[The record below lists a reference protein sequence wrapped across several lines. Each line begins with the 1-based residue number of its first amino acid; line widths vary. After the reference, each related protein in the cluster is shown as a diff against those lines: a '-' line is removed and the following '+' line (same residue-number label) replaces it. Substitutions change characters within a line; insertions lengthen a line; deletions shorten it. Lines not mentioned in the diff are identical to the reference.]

1 MSTNVNARHVQE
13 MIMLLIYCDI
23 LMVKL
28 LMTIRRHLNVDTLN
42 DTSINDLNFIP
53 KVMGDVTLYILL
65 TLVVHG
71 EYNYHHMM

>member
-1 MSTNVNARHVQE
+1 
-13 MIMLLIYCDI
+13 
-23 LMVKL
+23 
-28 LMTIRRHLNVDTLN
+28 MTIGRHLNVDTLN

-53 KVMGDVTLYILL
+53 NVMGDVTLYILL